1 MAIKWLVNQLD
12 YEISKDSK
20 SNVVTSVHW
29 DANDSKEVTKD
40 GEKVT
45 YSGRSYGQVGVD
57 SDKVSEAKYKDGDDI
72 PEGKKIGDVKIEAKD
87 PWKDNAFVAYD
98 KLDED
103 TVVGWV
109 KTKLGDEQVKSVE
122 DGIANEI
129 DAKENP
135 TTGKGKPW

>member
-1 MAIKWLVNQLD
+1 MAIKWSINQLD

-45 YSGRSYGQVGVD
+45 YSGRSYGSIGVD
-57 SDKVSEAKYKDGDDI
+57 SDKVSEEKYKDGDDI
-72 PEGKKIGDVKIEAKD
+72 PEDKKVGDVKIEAKD

-109 KTKLGDEQVKSVE
+109 KAKLGDEQVKSVE

>member
-1 MAIKWLVNQLD
+1 MAIKWSINQLD

-20 SNVVTSVHW
+20 ANVVTSVYW
-29 DANDSKEVTKD
+29 TAYDSKEVTKD
-40 GEKVT
+40 GKKVT
-45 YSGRSYGQVGVD
+45 YSGGAYGQIGVD

-72 PEGKKIGDVKIEAKD
+72 PEGKKVGDVKTEAKD
-87 PWKDNAFVAYD
+87 PWKDNAFVEYD

-109 KTKLGDEQVKSVE
+109 KAKLGNDEVKSIE
-122 DGIANEI
+122 DGIANQI
-129 DAKENP
+129 DAQENP

>member
-1 MAIKWLVNQLD
+1 MAIKWSINQLD

-29 DANDSKEVTKD
+29 NANDSKEVTKD

-45 YSGRSYGQVGVD
+45 YSGRSYGQTGLD
-57 SDKVSEAKYKDGDDI
+57 TSDLSS
-72 PEGKKIGDVKIEAKD
+72 
-87 PWKDNAFVAYD
+87 FVAYD

-103 TVVGWV
+103 TVVKWV
-109 KTKLGDEQVKSVE
+109 KASLGDEQVKSVE

-135 TTGKGKPW
+135 TQGKGKPW

>member
-1 MAIKWLVNQLD
+1 MAIKWSINQLD

-29 DANDSKEVTKD
+29 NANDSKEVTKD
-40 GEKVT
+40 GVKVT
-45 YSGRSYGQVGVD
+45 YSGGNYGQVGLD
-57 SDKVSEAKYKDGDDI
+57 TSDLSS
-72 PEGKKIGDVKIEAKD
+72 
-87 PWKDNAFVAYD
+87 FVAYD

-109 KTKLGDEQVKSVE
+109 KAKLGDEQVKSVE

-129 DAKENP
+129 DAQENP

>member
-1 MAIKWLVNQLD
+1 MAVKWSINQLD

-29 DANDSKEVTKD
+29 NANDSKEVTKD
-40 GEKVT
+40 GKPVT
-45 YSGRSYGQVGVD
+45 YSGRRYGFIGVD
-57 SDKVSEAKYKDGDDI
+57 TSDLSS
-72 PEGKKIGDVKIEAKD
+72 
-87 PWKDNAFVAYD
+87 FVEYD

-109 KTKLGDEQVKSVE
+109 KASLGDDEVKSIE
-122 DGIANEI
+122 DGIANQI
-129 DAKENP
+129 DAQENP

>member
-1 MAIKWLVNQLD
+1 MAIKWSINQLE
-12 YEISKDSK
+12 YKISKDSK

-40 GEKVT
+40 GAKVT
-45 YSGRSYGQVGVD
+45 YSARNYGSIGVD
-57 SDKVSEAKYKDGDDI
+57 SDKISEEKYKDGDDI
-72 PEGKKIGDVKIEAKD
+72 PIGKKAGDVKTEAKD

-98 KLDED
+98 NLDED
-103 TVVGWV
+103 TVIGWV
-109 KTKLGDEQVKSVE
+109 KAKLGDDKVKSIE
-122 DGIANEI
+122 DSIADII

>member
-1 MAIKWLVNQLD
+1 MAIKWSINTLD

-29 DANDSKEVTKD
+29 NANDSKEVTKD

-45 YSGRSYGQVGVD
+45 YSGRSYGQVGVN

-72 PEGKKIGDVKIEAKD
+72 PEGKKVGDVKIEAKD

-109 KTKLGDEQVKSVE
+109 KAKLGDEQVKSVE

>member
-1 MAIKWLVNQLD
+1 MAIKWSINQLD

-40 GEKVT
+40 GKKIT

-57 SDKVSEAKYKDGDDI
+57 SDKVSEEKYKDGDDI

-109 KTKLGDEQVKSVE
+109 KAKLGDEQVKSVE